1 MITFKSYATLLSE
14 GGNAVPG
21 VVGIYQENSIATVND
36 IIKNYAP
43 LLKITKEDMAILGS
57 TGKKAPN
64 ALSGDI
70 DIAISA
76 PALLKNNKLNSFNE
90 IIDFIVAAA
99 KKLGHAYR
107 DMRNIGIV
115 SIGYPI
121 VNIDGKQPNMFVQL
135 DFMVVESVKY
145 ASWSYFSPSYLQS
158 QLKGLYRNEVNIA
171 VAKYAGFNVSK
182 IHVDNTPIEWD
193 RMWFDLKSGL
203 LKGGQTLVSPK
214 TGKIVKSPTVTSKEH
229 VTDDPDTIVKTLY
242 GDKYTANDILT
253 FEQAFA
259 AVMSPAFPHKKHRK
273 DILEMIARGI
283 KDKGYPVPDD
293 LAKAL

>member
-1 MITFKSYATLLSE
+1 MIGFKNYAILLAE

-36 IIKNYAP
+36 IMKKYAP
-43 LLKITKEDMAILGS
+43 LLKITKDDMAILGS

-70 DIAISA
+70 DMALSSE
-76 PALLKNNKLNSFNE
+76 ALLKNNKLNSFNE
-90 IIDFIVAAA
+90 IMDFIVAAA
-99 KKLGHAYR
+99 KRLGHPYR
-107 DMRNIGIV
+107 DLRNLGIISV
-115 SIGYPI
+115 GYPI
-121 VNIDGKQPNMFVQL
+121 VNVDGRQENMMVQL

-145 ASWSYFSPSYLQS
+145 ASWAYFSPSYLQS

-182 IHVDNTPIEWD
+182 LSADNTPIEWD

-203 LKGGQTLVSPK
+203 HKGGQTLLSPK
-214 TGKIVKSPTVTSKEH
+214 TGKIVKTPTVTSKEH
-229 VTDDPDTIVKTLY
+229 VSDDPDTIVKVLY
-242 GDKYTANDILT
+242 GDKYKATDILT

-259 AVMSPAFPHKKHRK
+259 AVMAQSFPHKKYRK
-273 DILEMIARGI
+273 DILNMVAKGI
-283 KDKGYPVPDD
+283 KDKGYPVPDV